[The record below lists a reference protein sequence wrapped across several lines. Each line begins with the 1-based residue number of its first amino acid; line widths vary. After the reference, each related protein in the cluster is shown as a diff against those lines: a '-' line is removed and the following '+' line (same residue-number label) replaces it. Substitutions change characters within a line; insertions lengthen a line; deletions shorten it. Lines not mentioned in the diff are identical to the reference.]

1 MRASSVSSR
10 PSKSTKKDPGP
21 RPALSAPSGHW
32 PFWAFWGDCC
42 PISPQAAPGHT
53 PATPGPGAVF
63 PGPPGPGI
71 AAVGLPPQ
79 PRQLRAEPATPS
91 PAGRLLALAGEQPGA
106 APGSTSGARA
116 FCALAHLLRRAPAP
130 HVSARRGG
138 DYCRGRGLRE
148 EADPQG

>member
-1 MRASSVSSR
+1 MSLPVPLNRPRKTLVHAPPYLLRAV
-10 PSKSTKKDPGP
+10 TGP
-21 RPALSAPSGHW
+21 AHR
-32 PFWAFWGDCC
+32 AFWGDCC

-148 EADPQG
+148 GADPQG